1 MEYAA
6 TKTSMTDPN
15 SLIQIKGLRDGLLV
29 SLGNAPWDELR
40 AALMEQIETRQ
51 SFFRGARVAIDV
63 GGQIFHVNELSE
75 LRDTL
80 SERGVN
86 LWAVVSESPTTEKT
100 AQLLGL
106 ATRISKPRPQEMTRP
121 HAEAAGGEAAAMWI
135 GRTLRSGT
143 RIEFPGNIVVLGDV
157 NPGAEVIADGSILVW
172 GRVRG
177 VAHAGANG
185 DQSAVVCG
193 LDLSAG
199 QIRIAG
205 AATIPPAL
213 RSPRRG
219 SKVEVS
225 ERSGEVRPEKIS
237 LKDGILQMEPWQ
249 ANQS

>member
-1 MEYAA
+1 MEGSD
-6 TKTSMTDPN
+6 KTSMTDSN

-29 SLGNAPWDELR
+29 SLGNASWDDLR

-121 HAEAAGGEAAAMWI
+121 PAEEIGEAAAMWI

-213 RSPRRG
+213 